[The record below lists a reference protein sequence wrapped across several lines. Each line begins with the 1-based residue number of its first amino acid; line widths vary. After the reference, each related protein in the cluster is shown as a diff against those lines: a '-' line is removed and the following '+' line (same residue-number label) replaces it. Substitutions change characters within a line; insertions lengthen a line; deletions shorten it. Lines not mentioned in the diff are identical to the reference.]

1 MPIATLETPD
11 EDDIEVD
18 SNDVI
23 GLRPGREPDTTVI
36 ERDDGDDVVV
46 LGTPLEVAA
55 ELGLDP
61 SEYVE
66 SDEDGEE
73 GYDEEEQDDD

>member
-11 EDDIEVD
+11 EDDVEVD

-36 ERDDGDDVVV
+36 ERDEGDDVVV

-66 SDEDGEE
+66 SDEDDDEDYGDDEGE
-73 GYDEEEQDDD
+73 DD